1 MQENIVK
8 SKDRQP
14 AVAGKFYPGNP
25 DNLHQE
31 LVSLFSTAVPGQG
44 DHVRA
49 IVSPHAGYIY
59 SGKVAA
65 SAFNQIDGK
74 KSYKRIFLI
83 ASSHHISFD
92 KASVYCDG
100 DFIMPYGKEDVDTV
114 FGKMLVE
121 HYPDI
126 FTANPDAHLKEHSL
140 EVQLPFLHYTL
151 KTDYCIVPIVIGT
164 SDQEVCRRIA
174 SVLRPYL
181 NDDNL
186 FIISSDFSHYPEYSS
201 ARIVDAATKDAIL
214 SNNPG
219 VLLTTLSDN
228 EMKQIPHLVTSLCGW
243 ASVLTLL
250 YMSTLNDS
258 LEYHAV
264 EYSNSGD
271 TLNYGEHDRVVGY
284 WGITLREKPTG
295 ESDFKLTESDK
306 KMLLNIAITTL
317 EDHCSHKKNHKQET
331 QNLSPTLNTKCGAFV
346 TLHKNGRLR
355 GCIGRLTGIEPLYK
369 LIREMTVSAASHD
382 RRFLPVSEDELPEID
397 IEISVLS
404 PLKKIDDIEEIV
416 LGKHGIFIEEGY
428 HTGVFLPQV
437 AIETGWSK
445 EEFLGHCARDKAG
458 LDWDGWKTADLFIF
472 TATVFS

>member
-1 MQENIVK
+1 MLENTLK
-8 SKDRQP
+8 SIDRQP

-25 DNLHQE
+25 DKLQQE
-31 LVSLFSTAVPGQG
+31 VVSLFASAVPGQG
-44 DHVRA
+44 NHVRA

-65 SAFNQIDGK
+65 SAFNQIDGE
-74 KSYKRIFLI
+74 KSYKRVFLI

-92 KASVYCDG
+92 MASVYCDG
-100 DFIMPYGKEDVDTV
+100 DFIMPYGKEMVDTA
-114 FGKMLVE
+114 FGKKLVE
-121 HYPDI
+121 HFPEI

-140 EVQLPFLHYTL
+140 EVQLPFLHYIL

-164 SDQEVCRRIA
+164 SDPEVCRRIA
-174 SVLRPYL
+174 SVLKPYL

-186 FIISSDFSHYPEYSS
+186 FIISTDFSHYPEYSN
-201 ARIVDAATKDAIL
+201 ARKVDAATKDAIL

-219 VLLTTLSDN
+219 MLLTTLTDN

-258 LEYHAV
+258 LEYHPV
-264 EYSNSGD
+264 EYRNSGD
-271 TLNYGEHDRVVGY
+271 TMDYGEHDRVVGY
-284 WGITLREKPTG
+284 WGITLREKPTD
-295 ESDFKLTESDK
+295 ESDFHLTETDK

-317 EDHCSHKKNHKQET
+317 EEHCSHKKNHKPDIHH
-331 QNLSPTLNTKCGAFV
+331 LSPTLNTKCGAFV
-346 TLHKNGRLR
+346 TLHKNGKLR
-355 GCIGRLTGIEPLYK
+355 GCIGRLSGNEPLYK
-369 LIREMTVSAASHD
+369 LIPEMTISAASHD
-382 RRFLPVSEDELPEID
+382 RRFLPVVEDELPEID

-437 AIETGWSK
+437 ALETGWTK